1 MSQYVANVYA
11 LKSVV
16 DLCDQT
22 VSIALKVEHRPSI
35 HEIRTSKGLA
45 NIRQVPPRRPL
56 DDPEPNIEWGF
67 EITVTRR
74 CFFEPLTANDVQA
87 MPQEDFAL
95 RELHCSSHIANM
107 SSNL

>member
-1 MSQYVANVYA
+1 VANVYA

-16 DLCDQT
+16 DLCDQA
-22 VSIALKVEHRPSI
+22 VSIALNVEHRPSI
-35 HEIRTSKGLA
+35 HQIRASKGLA
-45 NIRQVPPRRPL
+45 NIRQVLPRRPL

-87 MPQEDFAL
+87 MSQRNFAL